1 MADVLD
7 QILTDR
13 HDDEVNWEIHQGE
26 VNDVNTQQEINSARR
41 AVEQIYA
48 DAGHTIGA
56 DELNDLNNRIR
67 NGQSLAEIVANT
79 FDDKERRFT
88 AEDTPQSRATE
99 APGTNDAQ
107 ANVGRR
113 YEPTSVMMEQLITPA
128 REVAALQDGWGLL
141 SAQQSPSHNSPM
153 RNLGPAHG
161 AYGGGGAIVSVA
173 GDEGGFPWGLLLIGA
188 AVVVGGYLFFRKK
201 GK

>member
-26 VNDVNTQQEINSARR
+26 VIDVNTQQEINSARR

-56 DELNDLNNRIR
+56 AELNDLNNRIR

-128 REVAALQDGWGLL
+128 REVAA
-141 SAQQSPSHNSPM
+141 PS
-153 RNLGPAHG
+153 RA
-161 AYGGGGAIVSVA
+161 
-173 GDEGGFPWGLLLIGA
+173 
-188 AVVVGGYLFFRKK
+188 
-201 GK
+201 